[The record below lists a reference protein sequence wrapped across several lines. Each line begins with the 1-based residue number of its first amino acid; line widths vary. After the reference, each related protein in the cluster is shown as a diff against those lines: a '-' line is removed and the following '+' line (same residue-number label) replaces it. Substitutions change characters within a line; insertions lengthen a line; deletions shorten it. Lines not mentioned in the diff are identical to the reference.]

1 MSKSTS
7 RNFRLF
13 FSAVIRECA
22 FAVKIWFYFIQFIL
36 SLFFPNRL
44 TFVGNLLIDVGFKI
58 GVRNFK
64 IVITKDNADLAS
76 KSANSF
82 PRILLWL
89 GSQQNIISFE
99 TER

>member
-1 MSKSTS
+1 MSKSSVSNSTS
-7 RNFRLF
+7 GDFRLF

-44 TFVGNLLIDVGFKI
+44 TFVGFKV

-64 IVITKDNADLAS
+64 IS
-76 KSANSF
+76 YH
-82 PRILLWL
+82 
-89 GSQQNIISFE
+89 
-99 TER
+99 